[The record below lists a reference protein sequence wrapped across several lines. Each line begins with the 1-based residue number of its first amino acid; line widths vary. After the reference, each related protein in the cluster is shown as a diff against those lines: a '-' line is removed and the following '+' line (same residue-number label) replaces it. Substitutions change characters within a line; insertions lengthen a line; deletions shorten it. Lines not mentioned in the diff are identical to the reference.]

1 MGSFLSPGMKIE
13 EDIAQELVELQEDMA
28 AYFTDLH
35 FPISGELY
43 WNMVE
48 SVARAKLLEIPI
60 TFDYNEIADEE

>member
-1 MGSFLSPGMKIE
+1 MIIE
-13 EDIAQELVELQEDMA
+13 EDTANELVELQEDMA

-60 TFDYNEIADEE
+60 TFDYNEIADEEWTDSL

>member
-1 MGSFLSPGMKIE
+1 MQIAE
-13 EDIAQELVELQEDMA
+13 QTAQELVELQEDMA
-28 AYFTDLH
+28 SYFTDLH

-60 TFDYNEIADEE
+60 TFDYDESSIEE

>member
-1 MGSFLSPGMKIE
+1 MQIAE
-13 EDIAQELVELQEDMA
+13 ETAQELVELQEDMA
-28 AYFTDLH
+28 AYFTDLY

-60 TFDYNEIADEE
+60 TFDYNESAYEE